1 VLYDPDQNRAMEKI
15 SDSLCRYKDYNF
27 GIGLTTAEYID
38 SLQNFEIRDSDVF
51 LVTYPKSGESV
62 RSTNSAGRLVP
73 PSLRASKGPST
84 KSQLFCF
91 GTSVVERAPCRCQDC
106 RVVRQLP
113 QNTQNSPVQSSTR
126 LCTATQP
133 LPATIVCRT
142 F

>member
-1 VLYDPDQNRAMEKI
+1 MEKI

-38 SLQNFEIRDSDVF
+38 SLQSFEIRDSDVF

-62 RSTNSAGRLVP
+62 RSTTSAGRLVP

-91 GTSVVERAPCRCQDC
+91 GTSVLERAPCRCQDR
-106 RVVRQLP
+106 RVARQLP
-113 QNTQNSPVQSSTR
+113 QKTQNSPVQSSPR

-133 LPATIVCRT
+133 LPGHHCMLYILALNVRT
-142 F
+142 